1 MGSVTGPAGEP
12 VAGDA
17 EAYGAEDLEE
27 AVARL
32 ARRAR
37 RRNAERVERVAQL
50 LAPGGPTPD
59 PAARREAAL
68 LCHTVAG
75 SAGTFGDDD
84 LADAARRLELALRDG
99 GRDDVAAAL
108 ERFRAATTDPP
119 PA

>member
-1 MGSVTGPAGEP
+1 MTGPADEP
-12 VAGDA
+12 VGGDA
-17 EAYGAEDLEE
+17 RFPGNEGLEE

-37 RRNAERVERVAQL
+37 QRNAERAERVAEL
-50 LAPGGPTPD
+50 LAPGGPMPD
-59 PAARREAAL
+59 PAALREAAL

-84 LADAARRLELALRDG
+84 LAEAARHLELALRDG
-99 GRDDVAAAL
+99 GRDDVVVAL
-108 ERFRAATTDPP
+108 DRLRDATSGTP